1 MIGKLLKMVK
11 SSNKKRGR
19 NITVGAVVGMLL
31 SCSSVMKADEFLWIR
46 DNGGEIEY
54 NTAITT
60 DDNGTTGNWSNANPY
75 SERNTMESGT
85 YTNNITLLGK
95 DNGKKYGSFLGYGL
109 RFSGDL
115 KELNFIN
122 NGNINADISKS
133 GSSYGIY
140 VDSAKNM
147 GDIENNGNIQAI
159 VLSGGYTGTGI
170 CILNA
175 EKVGNIINNG
185 NINAFTNISGK
196 SLSGIEVALTTET
209 GNVIN
214 NGNISAYTRAS
225 SIGSFYG
232 IRLTSLD
239 NNIEN
244 NGSILAGAP
253 NERGGDAIGVMAIGD
268 RNVINNGDIRAYS
281 DDETEGINAS
291 DIKNIINNGSISA
304 FANEFTNL
312 DNRDSRYGIAL
323 SQDSAGG
330 NVTNTGVI
338 FGGGEIIHI
347 NPYNTE
353 NIASVSNCGMFIL
366 GFGDSIIS
374 DPSKVTQ
381 YENYGMNI
389 TNINNKTTS
398 GAVSEDKDFVVAL
411 GDEVKDLADTDGKIK
426 VTMGFDGNKELE
438 REMTIKNATLD
449 GASGT
454 AIATNTIEFST
465 TGEYDNH
472 ILNGKYNTITVTGD
486 GEIEGSV
493 INAFGTAVL
502 FGDNGKKLTLSG
514 SIVNGGVSNI
524 LLEKNTTLGTSIEGS
539 DDGDILVLQ
548 AGTIT
553 YEGAGTKLQNTIING
568 NIALGKGNDT
578 LTLGN
583 GTIVN
588 GILDGGSEDTKGIE
602 NDILNLGMASDPNTA
617 ENINILHDITNFE
630 TINILTKTTLF
641 EKTLENKALSITGA
655 NEIKIG
661 KAGELLLRLNITD
674 LDSNGKIKGHALYE
688 NAGTISTE
696 GGKLVL
702 VLNGA
707 GNKSIVDFK
716 DNSLN
721 DSLKTAFETEN
732 ENEVNFVTSSL
743 LHHVKRLSGNE
754 VEILVREKVPEILKY
769 KKLNEIYQG
778 IISVD
783 GVGNFNVGENDEEI
797 SLFLGYLNDIYAG
810 NPYSYS
816 SELSRKSTGMF
827 RDIVTENIFRPETN
841 KWMIYGGLT
850 HVDGGTKDTYYG
862 KGYYTYDI
870 GSNDMDA
877 DTKITGA
884 YMLGEYGISD
894 TLTSG
899 VVIGGNKLK
908 SDLSNGSKVDGS
920 AMYLG
925 AYAKKYVGN
934 LKVTAGLGFQY
945 GDYDADRMAVN
956 KVASDSAKSV
966 MSYSSSYNDI
976 TYDIYLNG
984 RYSNPI
990 GENLFLEPYTTLSYT
1005 YVDQDGADEGSKDLS
1020 LKTDSKS
1027 FDYTVG
1033 KVGVDLKKV
1042 IPHEKGKSTLS
1053 AGVSYT
1059 RIFSGADEE
1068 YITGKF
1074 KGESAKDFDILVAHK
1089 NEHSIGLNA
1098 KYALE
1103 LENGIIFDVKGTYS
1117 VERDSNNNSGKNKT
1131 KGEWIV
1137 GAGLGYKF

>member
-31 SCSSVMKADEFLWIR
+31 SCSSVMKAEEFLWIR

-54 NTAITT
+54 NTAVTT
-60 DDNGTTGNWSNANPY
+60 DDNGNGGNWSNANPY

-85 YTNNITLLGK
+85 YTNNITLSGT
-95 DNGKKYGSFLGYGL
+95 DNGNRIGYGL
-109 RFSGDL
+109 RFSGDING
-115 KELNFIN
+115 LNFVN
-122 NGNINADISKS
+122 NGNINADLSIS

-140 VDSAKNM
+140 VYLAENI
-147 GDIENNGNIQAI
+147 GDIENNGDIQA
-159 VLSGGYTGTGI
+159 VASGGYSGNGI
-170 CILNA
+170 YISSS

-185 NINAFTNISGK
+185 NINTFTNDRNK
-196 SLSGIEVALTTET
+196 TLHGIEITFFTKET

-214 NGNISAYTRAS
+214 NGNISAYSIAS
-225 SIGSFYG
+225 DITSFSG
-232 IRLTSLD
+232 MDLTT
-239 NNIEN
+239 NNNVEN
-244 NGSILAGAP
+244 NGSVLAGAP
-253 NERGGDAIGVMAIGD
+253 NDGSGDALGVGGSGGG
-268 RNVINNGDIRAYS
+268 NVINNGDIRAYS
-281 DDETEGINAS
+281 GDESYGMCTGERR
-291 DIKNIINNGSISA
+291 NIINNGSISA
-304 FANEFTNL
+304 FASDFTNYS
-312 DNRDSRYGIAL
+312 NSMRKKFGIVL
-323 SQDSAGG
+323 SNKANVG
-330 NVTNTGVI
+330 NVVNTGVI
-338 FGGGEIIHI
+338 FGGGGIINFSGEGSI
-347 NPYNTE
+347 D
-353 NIASVSNCGMFIL
+353 SVSNCGMFIV
-366 GFGDSIIS
+366 GYGNSITSGSGSVSFNIKDTKDYGMHITNTNP
-374 DPSKVTQ
+374 DPSKDNTD
-381 YENYGMNI
+381 EN
-389 TNINNKTTS
+389 
-398 GAVSEDKDFVVAL
+398 FVVTL
-411 GDEVKDLADTDGKIK
+411 GAKAEELAGAGGKIK
-426 VTMGFDGNKELE
+426 VTMGYDENTELT
-438 REMTIKNATLD
+438 REMTIKNAELD
-449 GASGT
+449 GKSGT
-454 AIATNTIEFST
+454 ATATNTIEFST
-465 TGEYDNH
+465 TGDYDNH
-472 ILNGKYNTITVTGD
+472 ILNGKDDTVTILKD
-486 GEIEGSV
+486 GKIEGSV

-502 FGDNGKKLTLSG
+502 FGDGGKELTLSG

-539 DDGDILVLQ
+539 NDGDTLVLQ

-588 GILDGGSEDTKGIE
+588 GILDGGSEDAGGNE
-602 NDILNLGMASDPNTA
+602 NDILNLGMASDPNA
-617 ENINILHDITNFE
+617 AGNINILHDITNFE

-641 EKTLENKALSITGA
+641 EKTLENKTLSITGA

-661 KAGELLLRLNITD
+661 TSGELLLRLNITD

-716 DNSLN
+716 DNNLDN
-721 DSLKTAFETEN
+721 SLKTVFETEN
-732 ENEVNFVTSSL
+732 EDKVNFVTSSL

-841 KWMIYGGLT
+841 KWMIHGGLT

-966 MSYSSSYNDI
+966 MSYSSNYNDI

-1074 KGESAKDFDILVAHK
+1074 KGKSAKDFDILVAHK

>member
-46 DNGGEIEY
+46 GNGGEIEY

-85 YTNNITLLGK
+85 YTNNITLSGK

-115 KELNFIN
+115 KELNFVN

-133 GSSYGIY
+133 GYYSYGICI
-140 VDSAKNM
+140 DSIDSM
-147 GDIENNGNIQAI
+147 GDIENNGNIHAVI
-159 VLSGGYTGTGI
+159 SSSSRAYGI
-170 CILNA
+170 YISNA
-175 EKVGNIINNG
+175 KKVGNIINNG
-185 NINAFTNISGK
+185 NINTFNDNSKNSLCGIQLFSVEKAGNI
-196 SLSGIEVALTTET
+196 
-209 GNVIN
+209 IN
-214 NGNISAYTRAS
+214 NGNISAYDTYVGIDALE
-225 SIGSFYG
+225 G
-232 IRLTSLD
+232 IRVRVDETHNMGD
-239 NNIEN
+239 VIN

-253 NERGGDAIGVMAIGD
+253 NERGGDATGVMAIGG

-312 DNRDSRYGIAL
+312 DNRDFRYGIAL

-398 GAVSEDKDFVVAL
+398 GAVSEDQDFVVVL
-411 GDEVKDLADTDGKIK
+411 GKEANPSGDKIA
-426 VTMGFDGNKELE
+426 VTMGFDGNTELK
-438 REMTIKNATLD
+438 REMTIKNATLK
-449 GASGT
+449 GESGT
-454 AIATNTIEFST
+454 ATATNTIEFS
-465 TGEYDNH
+465 GSENYNNH
-472 ILNGKYNTITVTGD
+472 ILNGKYNTITVKEN

-502 FGDNGKKLTLSG
+502 FGDSGKKLTLSG

-539 DDGDILVLQ
+539 NDGDILVLQ

-553 YEGAGTKLQNTIING
+553 YEGAGTKLQNTI
-568 NIALGKGNDT
+568 
-578 LTLGN
+578 
-583 GTIVN
+583 VN
-588 GILDGGSEDTKGIE
+588 GILDGGSEDAGGIE

-716 DNSLN
+716 DNNLDN
-721 DSLKTAFETEN
+721 SLKTAFETEN
-732 ENEVNFVTSSL
+732 ENKVNFVTSSL

-841 KWMIYGGLT
+841 KWMIHGGLT

-966 MSYSSSYNDI
+966 MSYSSNYND
-976 TYDIYLNG
+976 Y
-984 RYSNPI
+984 
-990 GENLFLEPYTTLSYT
+990 NL
-1005 YVDQDGADEGSKDLS
+1005 
-1020 LKTDSKS
+1020 
-1027 FDYTVG
+1027 
-1033 KVGVDLKKV
+1033 
-1042 IPHEKGKSTLS
+1042 
-1053 AGVSYT
+1053 
-1059 RIFSGADEE
+1059 
-1068 YITGKF
+1068 
-1074 KGESAKDFDILVAHK
+1074 
-1089 NEHSIGLNA
+1089 
-1098 KYALE
+1098 
-1103 LENGIIFDVKGTYS
+1103 
-1117 VERDSNNNSGKNKT
+1117 
-1131 KGEWIV
+1131 
-1137 GAGLGYKF
+1137 